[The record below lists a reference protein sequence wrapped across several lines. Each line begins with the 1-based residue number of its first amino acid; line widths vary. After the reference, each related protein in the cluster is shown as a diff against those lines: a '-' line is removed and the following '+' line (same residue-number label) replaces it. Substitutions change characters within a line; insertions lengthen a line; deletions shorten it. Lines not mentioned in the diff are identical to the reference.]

1 MGGTV
6 PEGEEEPADAV
17 KEKKRL
23 TFALYKDTVPKTVEN
38 FRALCTGE
46 KAAEDPALSYKGCV
60 IHRVIEGFM
69 MQGGDTTMGNGSGG
83 KSIYGEKFADE
94 NLTISKDAHTK
105 RGLLSMANAGPNTNG
120 SQFFLTF
127 APTPHLDG
135 KHVIFGEL
143 LEGGEE
149 AMSMVE
155 GAETDGSN
163 NRPLKSIKIV
173 DCGMLE

>member
-46 KAAEDPALSYKGCV
+46 KAEEDPALSYKGCV

-94 NLTISKDAHTK
+94 NLGVSKDAHTK
-105 RGLLSMANAGPNTNG
+105 RGLLSM
-120 SQFFLTF
+120 
-127 APTPHLDG
+127 PTPARTRTG
-135 KHVIFGEL
+135 VSSSSPL
-143 LEGGEE
+143 LLLLTLTGSTSFLASCSKEE
-149 AMSMVE
+149 
-155 GAETDGSN
+155 
-163 NRPLKSIKIV
+163 RRR
-173 DCGMLE
+173 